1 MSEILSQEEIDALL
15 SAVSTG
21 DVAIEDKDNIV
32 IDTSQMVK
40 YDFRRP
46 KLISKEQMRT
56 LQMLHD
62 TFAKNFSNSLSLYLR
77 TIVNVNLALV
87 EQFTYGEFI
96 MSLPNPTN
104 LCIFSMRPLDGM
116 AVMEINPALV
126 FVIVDRLTGGSG
138 SIPKEIR
145 EFTEIEQAI
154 MLTVINMV
162 LEKLQETWKHV
173 TQINCQ
179 LEMRETNPQFAQVA
193 SMTENVLLITF
204 NAEIGENTGMI
215 SICIPFA
222 VLGPVLS
229 QLSAQQWISAQG
241 RGTGTSSIFE
251 RQLKATQLSIKA
263 ILGQTDIT
271 IGELISMKP
280 GDVIVLDQTVRQD
293 CALWVEDAPKF
304 KCKPGLIGNKRAAE
318 IRKPIET

>member
-1 MSEILSQEEIDALL
+1 LSEILTQEEIDALL

-21 DVAIEDKDNIV
+21 DVNIEDKDNITV
-32 IDTSQMVK
+32 DTSQMSK

-62 TFAKNFSNSLSLYLR
+62 TFAKNFSNALSLYLR
-77 TIVNVNLALV
+77 TVVNVNLALV

-96 MSLPNPTN
+96 MSLPNPTS
-104 LCIFSMRPLDGM
+104 LSIFSMKPLEGM

-138 SIPKEIR
+138 IVPKEMR

-154 MLTVINMV
+154 MLNVINMV
-162 LEKLQETWKHV
+162 LEKLGETWKHV
-173 TQINCQ
+173 INITCR
-179 LEMRETNPQFAQVA
+179 LEVRETNPQFAQVA

-204 NAEIGENTGMI
+204 NTEIGENTGMI

-222 VLGPVLS
+222 MLGSVLG
-229 QLSAQQWISAQG
+229 QLSAQQWISSKAREG
-241 RGTGTSSIFE
+241 GPVFKE
-251 RQLKATQLSIKA
+251 QLELTEMSLKA
-263 ILGQTDIT
+263 ILGQTSIT
-271 IGELISMKP
+271 IDELIHMAP
-280 GDVIVLDQTVRQD
+280 GDVVVLEKSVRED
-293 CALWVEDAPKF
+293 SELWVEDAPKF
-304 KCKPGLIGNKRAAE
+304 YCKPGLIGRKRAIE
-318 IRKPIET
+318 IKSDVEM